1 MNLGN
6 TYISLGKLEEAKENY
21 EKRQTIAVEVSDKA
35 GEGRALGS
43 LGNVE
48 QELGDFNK
56 ALNYH
61 NQHLAIAKA
70 TCDKYSEGRSYC
82 KSRRNLQRPSKF

>member
-21 EKRQTIAVEVSDKA
+21 EKRHTIAIEVSDKA

-48 QELGDFNK
+48 QELGDFNS
-56 ALNYH
+56 
-61 NQHLAIAKA
+61 A
-70 TCDKYSEGRSYC
+70 TTI
-82 KSRRNLQRPSKF
+82 KSLTTIFFR